1 MSDKMVTVFG
11 GSGFLG
17 RHVVRRLAQDGYRI
31 IVAVR
36 HPTDGYVLQPAGR
49 VGQIAVVKC
58 DITKDADVVAAIKR
72 ADAVVNLVGILKPGG
87 GQDFDDVH
95 DEGATRIATMAA
107 RAKVKRVVH
116 VSSIGAD
123 TEATSDYARSKGE
136 GEAGVLEQFPAATI
150 LRPSIVFGPEDHF
163 FNRFASLMRMSP
175 GVFPLFGG
183 GRTKFQPV
191 YVGDLAAAV
200 SNALANDAT
209 AGKTYEIGGPMIYSF
224 KHLLQFIA
232 KTTER
237 NPAWLPIPFWMLSLG
252 AAVTGWLPFAPITY
266 DQVKL
271 LRIDN
276 IVRSGRDAKTVGTL
290 ADLGVEPTAVEAI
303 VPSYLWAFR
312 PQGQYAEARG

>member
-1 MSDKMVTVFG
+1 MSDKVVTVFG

-17 RHVVRRLAQDGYRI
+17 RHIVRRLAHDGYRI

-58 DITKDADVVAAIKR
+58 DITKDADVASALKLSH
-72 ADAVVNLVGILKPGG
+72 AVVNLVGILKSGG

-107 RAKVKRVVH
+107 RAKVKRVIH
-116 VSSIGAD
+116 ISAIGAD
-123 TEATSDYARSKGE
+123 AESSSDYARTKGE
-136 GEAGVLEQFPAATI
+136 GEAGMREHFPGATI

-200 SNALANDAT
+200 ASALANDAT
-209 AGKTYEIGGPMIYSF
+209 AGKTYELGGPSVYSF
-224 KHLLQFIA
+224 KQLLQFIA
-232 KTTER
+232 GTTER
-237 NPAWLPIPFWMLSLG
+237 SPMWLPIPFWMLSLG
-252 AAVTGWLPFAPITY
+252 AAATGWLPFAPITY

-276 IVRSGRDAKTVGTL
+276 VVRNGRDAKTVGTL

-303 VPSYLWAFR
+303 VPSYLWAYR
-312 PQGQYAEARG
+312 PQGQYAEAGN